1 MVVDVFRAGGPS
13 SRAGVVRQTEISA
26 PAGSEAVGSLL
37 GESEVAGGSPVGR
50 VVRPLMLV
58 DQMSQVL
65 GVVRPGLL
73 PWLGSVLAI
82 CLRTVAPAQV
92 AESTIVVVNGAS
104 EASRTVA
111 REWSRLRA
119 IHSDHTVVLDGV
131 PATEGVIPVD
141 AFRETILRP
150 LRAWLTEHGL
160 AEQST
165 LVAFSVGFP
174 YGVDFDTDARG
185 QSLDLS
191 PPISPTASL
200 TSMTYLGGHVEDRDA
215 RAYLALDANPSFV
228 GPARG
233 RKIGPTSALESGAG
247 VFLPAAML
255 GYVGPNGS
263 TVSQVLAYLAR
274 SAAADGTRPDGT
286 IYLLANDDV
295 RANTREPLFADAVE
309 QLRAGGF
316 AADVLEK
323 GIDGEDG
330 VLPRGRSDVLGVVAG
345 IAGFDWVAS
354 GSTFVP
360 GALAEHLTSF
370 GAHFGTSG
378 QTKCVRF
385 LEAGAAGTCGTV
397 AEPYAV
403 QPKFPVPHMHLHYL
417 RGASMVEAMYLSI
430 QGPYQTLILGDPLS
444 RPFATAAH
452 VELVDPEITTPWAG
466 PVELSVDVVLPDG
479 GGEPESIE
487 AWVDGARVGRAAF
500 GEPIPWDTRSVPDGH
515 HELRILAVGPPP
527 LRSRSRSGRTAIEVR
542 NHRLDVTTRPRQK
555 AVQTG
560 EPIRVRVT
568 SRGCR
573 AVEIREGHQV
583 LSRTE
588 GRSSFTAEVPT
599 AQLGTGTFV
608 LHAVGRAKD
617 GTEVRGEP
625 FEVEVRPQ
633 SGR

>member
-1 MVVDVFRAGGPS
+1 M
-13 SRAGVVRQTEISA
+13 
-26 PAGSEAVGSLL
+26 
-37 GESEVAGGSPVGR
+37 
-50 VVRPLMLV
+50 RPN
-58 DQMSQVL
+58 
-65 GVVRPGLL
+65 PL
-73 PWLGSVLAI
+73 PWIGSALLLCI
-82 CLRTVAPAQV
+82 TPAVRAQI
-92 AESTIVVVNGAS
+92 AESTVVVVNGAS

-119 IHSDHTVVLDGV
+119 IPTDHTIVLDSV
-131 PATEGVIPVD
+131 PATEGVIPIE

-150 LRAWLTEHGL
+150 IRAWLAEHGL
-160 AEQST
+160 AGQT
-165 LVAFSVGFP
+165 ALVAFSVGFP
-174 YGVDFDTDARG
+174 YGVDFGADARS

-200 TSMTYLGGHVEDRDA
+200 TSMTYLGGHVEGGDA
-215 RAYLALDANPSFV
+215 RAYLALDANPAFV

-233 RKIGPTSALESGAG
+233 RKAGPTETLATGPG

-263 TVSQVLAYLAR
+263 TVPQVLDYLTR
-274 SAAADGTRPDGT
+274 SAAVDGTRPAGT
-286 IYLLANDDV
+286 VYLLANDDV

-309 QLRAGGF
+309 QLRSRGF
-316 AADVLEK
+316 SADVLEK
-323 GIDGEDG
+323 GVDGEDG

-345 IAGFDWVAS
+345 IAGFDWTGS

-417 RGASMVEAMYLSI
+417 SGASMVEAMYLSI
-430 QGPYQTLILGDPLS
+430 QGPYQTLILGDPLA
-444 RPFATAAH
+444 RPFAAPAQ
-452 VELVDPEITTPWAG
+452 VELESPEDAARWTG
-466 PVELSVDVVLPDG
+466 PVELSVGVALPEG
-479 GGEPESIE
+479 GDEPETVE
-487 AWVDGARVGRAAF
+487 AWVDGVRVGETAF
-500 GEPIPWDTRSVPDGH
+500 GEPVPWDTRSVPDGH
-515 HELRILAVGPPP
+515 HELRAVAVGPPP
-527 LRSRSRSGRTAIEVR
+527 LRLRSRSAPLSIEVR
-542 NHRLDVTTRPRQK
+542 NHRLDVTTRPRQT
-555 AVQTG
+555 AVDAG
-560 EPIRVRVT
+560 DPIRVRVT
-568 SRGCR
+568 SKGCR
-573 AVEIREGHQV
+573 TVEIREGRRI

-588 GRSSFTAEVPT
+588 GRTSFTAEVPT
-599 AQLGTGTFV
+599 VELGTGTFV

-625 FEVEVRPQ
+625 FEVEVR
-633 SGR
+633 SK